1 MTSLRFRQPS
11 PASVAGLLLLAAVLP
26 LQAAATV
33 NAPVTE
39 VTPLSLGSVFS
50 VIFGLVVVI
59 SLLLGTAWLVR
70 RLQGLQQ
77 SAPSLIQ
84 PVAQMQLGLKER
96 VLLIRIDQENV
107 LIGCTPQGI
116 RALHAWQGPLPQG
129 LPASSQA
136 PMVAAPFVEHLK
148 RLLAERKS

>member
-1 MTSLRFRQPS
+1 MTRIRFMPRPLVAVAISLMT
-11 PASVAGLLLLAAVLP
+11 AVA
-26 LQAAATV
+26 QAGE
-33 NAPVTE
+33 PVK
-39 VTPLSLGSVFS
+39 VAPLSLGSVFS
-50 VIFGLVVVI
+50 VLFGLIVVV
-59 SLLLGTAWLVR
+59 SLLLGTAWLLR
-70 RLQGLQQ
+70 RFQGLQQ
-77 SAPSLIQ
+77 GAPSLIQ

-129 LPASSQA
+129 LASA
-136 PMVAAPFVEHLK
+136 ATTPVPGGAGAPFVEQLK

>member
-1 MTSLRFRQPS
+1 MMPRMRALSI
-11 PASVAGLLLLAAVLP
+11 PAL
-26 LQAAATV
+26 ATV
-33 NAPVTE
+33 STLMSTLAQAGEPAKVA
-39 VTPLSLGSVFS
+39 PLSLGSVFS
-50 VIFGLVVVI
+50 VLFGLIVVV
-59 SLLLGTAWLVR
+59 SLLLGTAWLLR
-70 RLQGLQQ
+70 RFQGLQQ
-77 SAPSLIQ
+77 GAPSLIQ

-129 LPASSQA
+129 MTSAAPPPAFGASG
-136 PMVAAPFVEHLK
+136 APFVEQLK